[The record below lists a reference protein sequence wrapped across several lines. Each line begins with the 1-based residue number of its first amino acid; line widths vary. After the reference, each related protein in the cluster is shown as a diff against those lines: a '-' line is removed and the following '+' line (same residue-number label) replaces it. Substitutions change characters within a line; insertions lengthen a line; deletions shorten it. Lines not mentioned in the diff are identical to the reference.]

1 MSKSVIDI
9 DKLAHLSRLSLT
21 GEQMAGMEKDM
32 EKILGFVAQ
41 IESMDLTGVE
51 PLQYLSD
58 EVNVLREDEV
68 LQSITHAEAMKNA
81 PGADSDY
88 FRVPRK

>member
-1 MSKSVIDI
+1 
-9 DKLAHLSRLSLT
+9 
-21 GEQMAGMEKDM
+21 MASMEKDM

-58 EVNVLREDEV
+58 EVNVLREDVV
-68 LQSITHAEAMKNA
+68 LQSITHTEAMKNA